1 MLQTQLSKIGGERG
15 MKSIAIVAIVLICA
29 GCQNWQAVYYEGWNR
44 QPALTVEQRHY
55 WLRIADLYMEL
66 TPHQAQQRLDQVG
79 DEEKTSLQWFRYGL
93 LNQQLSN
100 RAGWIRARDAFR
112 HVLASQD
119 LGQDVKGL
127 VKLLLRHNQSMINWE
142 ARYSKVSLQLQES
155 EGMQRVLE
163 EKIQAITNLEQN
175 ISSRKEQAQDAELSD
190 GAVQADE

>member
-1 MLQTQLSKIGGERG
+1 MKI
-15 MKSIAIVAIVLICA
+15 IATIAIVLICS
-29 GCQNWQAVYYEGWNR
+29 GCQSLQTAYYEGWNK
-44 QPALTVEQRHY
+44 QPALTIEQRHY
-55 WLRIADLYMEL
+55 WLRIADLYMQL
-66 TPHQAQQRLDQVG
+66 TPAQAQQRLDKVG

-93 LNQQLSN
+93 LNQQLAE

-175 ISSRKEQAQDAELSD
+175 ISSRKEQVQDAELED
-190 GAVQADE
+190 GAVQPDK